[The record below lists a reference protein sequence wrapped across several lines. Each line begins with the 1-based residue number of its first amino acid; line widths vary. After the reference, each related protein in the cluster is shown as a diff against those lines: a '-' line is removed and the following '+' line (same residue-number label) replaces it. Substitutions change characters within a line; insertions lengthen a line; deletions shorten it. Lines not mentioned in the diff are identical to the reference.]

1 MKSDALARTVRP
13 PMRGFTL
20 LEVLVVLSIISLL
33 AALAVPRYVERL
45 EEARE
50 AVLAE
55 NLKVVRIAIDRFS
68 ADTGRYPGS
77 LAELVERRPGDIA
90 LNDIGLDVARR
101 AEHILASTRDLVDFA
116 RHRDVLSGP
125 LTLGIIPTLAPFILP
140 TSELLVCAV
149 SVQLLQRSQTPKSHA
164 TCRSGIMCY
173 GQVVAWR
180 QSTLPC

>member
-1 MKSDALARTVRP
+1 MNRDAFALRVRQ

-50 AVLAE
+50 AVLTE

-77 LAELVERRPGDIA
+77 LAELVERRYLRDLPVDPVTQRNDTWLEVAASVIEPGVDGIGDI
-90 LNDIGLDVARR
+90 
-101 AEHILASTRDLVDFA
+101 
-116 RHRDVLSGP
+116 
-125 LTLGIIPTLAPFILP
+125 
-140 TSELLVCAV
+140 
-149 SVQLLQRSQTPKSHA
+149 
-164 TCRSGIMCY
+164 RSGAEGTSRKGVSY
-173 GQVVAWR
+173 GE
-180 QSTLPC
+180 L